1 MSKSMR
7 KSPLDNEA
15 LINSPL
21 FSSMSELEFNAV
33 TAFLERHHYRK
44 GEIIFSEGDPGQ
56 EMFIVLT
63 GHVIATVHLGNGKQ
77 RKIYD
82 FEPGRFFGE
91 MAIIEDAPR
100 SATCTAT
107 EETDVLVLQGL
118 DFYRLIFEH
127 PMIAL
132 KLLSAISQVMT
143 SWLDESSRFLNDLLR
158 WGETARLRAIT
169 DSLTGLYNRRF
180 LEESLNSRLEGTN
193 EVKRNISVL
202 MMDLDR
208 IHEINTAYGEAAG
221 DKVIKSVAGVFRKV
235 LRDADIAARLAGD
248 EFAFVLPD
256 TSLEEAMSI
265 SERLRL
271 AVSALPIA
279 LLWTDS
285 QGRLQEIELSIKTC
299 LGVAV
304 SPQHGTTGPE
314 LLAAADAA
322 LRKAKDQGRN
332 RVIAAE

>member
-1 MSKSMR
+1 MN

-21 FSSMSELEFNAV
+21 FVSLSKLEFNAV
-33 TAFLERHHYRK
+33 TAFLERRHYKK
-44 GEIIFSEGDPGQ
+44 GDVIFSEGETGR
-56 EMFIVLT
+56 ELFILLT
-63 GHVIATVHLGNGKQ
+63 GHVVATVGLGNGKQ

-107 EETDVLVLQGL
+107 EDTEVFVLDGL

-127 PMIAL
+127 PTIAL
-132 KLLSAISQVMT
+132 KLLGAIGQIMT

-158 WGETARLRAIT
+158 WGETARIRAIT
-169 DSLTGLYNRRF
+169 DQLTGLYNRRF
-180 LEESLNSRLEGTN
+180 LEESLNYRLEGPS
-193 EVKRNISVL
+193 EVKRPIAVL

-208 IHEINTAYGEAAG
+208 IHEINNAYGEAAG
-221 DKVIKSVAGVFRKV
+221 DRVIQAVSGAFRQV
-235 LRDADIAARLAGD
+235 LRNADIAARLAGD
-248 EFAFVLPD
+248 EFALVLPD
-256 TSLEEAMSI
+256 TTLEEAHSI
-265 SERLRL
+265 AERLRTT
-271 AVSALPIA
+271 VSGLEIP
-279 LLWTDS
+279 LLVTDPA
-285 QGRLQEIELSIKTC
+285 GRVVEKELSIKTC

-304 SPQHGTTGPE
+304 SPRHGSTGPA

-322 LRKAKDQGRN
+322 LRKAKETGRN
-332 RVIAAE
+332 RVVVAE

>member
-1 MSKSMR
+1 MG

-15 LINSPL
+15 LIHSPL
-21 FSSMSELEFNAV
+21 FASMSELEFNAV
-33 TAFLERHHYRK
+33 TAFLERRHYKK
-44 GEIIFSEGDPGQ
+44 GELIFSEGEPGR
-56 EMFIVLT
+56 EMFILLT
-63 GHVIATVHLGNGKQ
+63 GHVVATVNLGDGKR

-82 FEPGRFFGE
+82 FEPGAYFGE

-107 EETDVLVLQGL
+107 EDTDVLVLQGL

-180 LEESLNSRLEGTN
+180 LEESLNSRLEGN
-193 EVKRNISVL
+193 GEVKRSIAVL

-208 IHEINTAYGEAAG
+208 IHEINNAYGEAGG
-221 DKVIKSVAGVFRKV
+221 DQVIKAVAGGFRQV

-256 TSLEEAMSI
+256 TTLQEAQHI
-265 SERLRL
+265 GERLRA
-271 AVSALPIA
+271 AVANLTIPLSLKDKLGE
-279 LLWTDS
+279 LLNTKV
-285 QGRLQEIELSIKTC
+285 SIKTC

-304 SPQHGTTGPE
+304 SPQHGNTGPA

-322 LRKAKDQGRN
+322 LKKAKERGRN
-332 RVIAAE
+332 RVVVAE